1 MKEVVT
7 KLENLALSFD
17 SLAIL
22 VWMGAAFLTAFL
34 VSRVVFFCWGRFIG
48 RARAISG
55 TAPSLLL
62 ASLTWSGVGLYE
74 YILFVNDTTS
84 SFTNRS
90 LILESTW
97 LVFVFSVLIS
107 P

>member
-7 KLENLALSFD
+7 KLENLTLSFD

-34 VSRVVFFCWGRFIG
+34 VSRVVFFCWGRFAG
-48 RARAISG
+48 RARSISG
-55 TAPSLLL
+55 TEPSLLF
-62 ASLTWSGVGLYE
+62 ASLTWSGVGLFE
-74 YILFVNDTTS
+74 YVLFVNDAPT

-90 LILESTW
+90 LILESAW
-97 LVFVFSVLIS
+97 LLLVFSLLVS